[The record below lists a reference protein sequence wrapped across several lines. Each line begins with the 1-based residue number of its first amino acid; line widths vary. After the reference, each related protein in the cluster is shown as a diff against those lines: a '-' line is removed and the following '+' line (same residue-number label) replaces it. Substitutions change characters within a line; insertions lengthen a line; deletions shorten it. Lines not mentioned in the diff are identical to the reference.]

1 MEVVPL
7 GSADE
12 IAALAADVFEAVVRR
27 KPAAVLGLATGS
39 TPLPAYQELIRRHQA
54 GVGPSYAA
62 VTCFNLDEYVGLPVG
77 HEQSYRTTIARE
89 LTKDPAIP
97 PDRATRPPR

>member
-12 IAALAADVFEAVVRR
+12 IAVLAADTVEAVVRR

-39 TPLPAYQELIRRHQA
+39 TPLPTYRELVRRHAAAA
-54 GVGPSYAA
+54 GP
-62 VTCFNLDEYVGLPVG
+62 
-77 HEQSYRTTIARE
+77 
-89 LTKDPAIP
+89 
-97 PDRATRPPR
+97 ATRR

>member
-12 IAALAADVFEAVVRR
+12 IAAVAADVIESVVRR

-39 TPLPAYQELIRRHQA
+39 TPLPAYQELTRRHRRA
-54 GVGPSYAA
+54 PAR
-62 VTCFNLDEYVGLPVG
+62 
-77 HEQSYRTTIARE
+77 RT
-89 LTKDPAIP
+89 
-97 PDRATRPPR
+97 PR